1 MHNPGQ
7 QQSAGDR
14 PTTTISVLKSQNR
27 AVDRRHSLAEQQR
40 AYQATYPSPYILRR
54 RPPT

>member
-1 MHNPGQ
+1 MHDPRQ
-7 QQSAGDR
+7 QSSAGDR
-14 PTTTISVLKSQNR
+14 STTPVSVLETQNR

-40 AYQATYPSPYILRR
+40 TYQATYPSPYIFRR

>member
-1 MHNPGQ
+1 MHDPGQ
-7 QQSAGDR
+7 QRSAGDR
-14 PTTTISVLKSQNR
+14 SMTTISMLKSQNR

-40 AYQATYPSPYILRR
+40 TYQATHPSPYLFRR

>member
-7 QQSAGDR
+7 QRSHGDR
-14 PTTTISVLKSQNR
+14 ATTNVSGLESQNR

-40 AYQATYPSPYILRR
+40 AYQAPYPSPYIFRR
-54 RPPT
+54 RPPA